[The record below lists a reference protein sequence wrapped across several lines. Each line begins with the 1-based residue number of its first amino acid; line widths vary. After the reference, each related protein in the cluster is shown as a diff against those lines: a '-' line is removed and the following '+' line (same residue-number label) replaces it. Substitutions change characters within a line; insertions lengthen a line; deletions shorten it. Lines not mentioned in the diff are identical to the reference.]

1 MEIGS
6 GKSKFMFAFLFV
18 FLMCAWNAC
27 AVGSGITVLDT
38 ASVRILGLLKSPVV
52 KLVFVGAIIIC
63 AGVGAWGYSQ
73 GASGL
78 VKGMIVI
85 IFAMCLA
92 LSAPSIV
99 NYFSNGVEIES
110 LTTKLMRF
118 ENPVFYS

>member
-1 MEIGS
+1 MKKIGAD
-6 GKSKFMFAFLFV
+6 KSKFIFAFLFV
-18 FLMCAWNAC
+18 LLMCC
-27 AVGSGITVLDT
+27 TRVFAVGGSITVLDT
-38 ASVRILGLLKSPVV
+38 ASVKILALLKSPVV

-85 IFAMCLA
+85 IFAMALA

-99 NYFSNGVEIES
+99 NYFSNDIDIES
-110 LTTKLMRF
+110 LTGMMS
-118 ENPVFYS
+118 NYQVFYG

>member
-1 MEIGS
+1 MKKIGS
-6 GKSKFMFAFLFV
+6 NKSKFIFAFLFV
-18 FLMCAWNAC
+18 VLTCCTRVF
-27 AVGSGITVLDT
+27 AVGGSITVLDT
-38 ASVRILGLLKSPVV
+38 ASVKILTLLKSPVV

-85 IFAMCLA
+85 IFAMALA

-99 NYFSNGVEIES
+99 NYFSNDIDIES
-110 LTTKLMRF
+110 LTGMMS
-118 ENPVFYS
+118 NYQVFYG

>member
-1 MEIGS
+1 MKKIGS
-6 GKSKFMFAFLFV
+6 DKSKFIFAFLFV
-18 FLMCAWNAC
+18 VLTCCTRVFAFG
-27 AVGSGITVLDT
+27 GSITVLDT
-38 ASVRILGLLKSPVV
+38 ASVKILTLLKSPVV

-85 IFAMCLA
+85 IFAMALA

-99 NYFSNGVEIES
+99 NYFSNDIDIES
-110 LTTKLMRF
+110 LTGMMS
-118 ENPVFYS
+118 NYQVFYG

>member
-1 MEIGS
+1 MKVGS
-6 GKSKFMFAFLFV
+6 NKSKFVFAVLFV
-18 FLMCAWNAC
+18 FLMCAWNAF
-27 AVGSGITVLDT
+27 AVGGGITVLDS
-38 ASVRILGLLKSPVV
+38 ASLKILSLLKSPVV

-85 IFAMCLA
+85 VFAMAIA

-99 NYFSNGVEIES
+99 NYFSNGIEIES
-110 LTTKLMRF
+110 LTGT
-118 ENPVFYS
+118 

>member
-1 MEIGS
+1 VKKIGS
-6 GKSKFMFAFLFV
+6 DKSKFIFAFLFV
-18 FLMCAWNAC
+18 VLTCCTRVF
-27 AVGSGITVLDT
+27 AVGGSITVLDT
-38 ASVRILGLLKSPVV
+38 ASVKILTLLKSPVV

-85 IFAMCLA
+85 IFAMALA

-99 NYFSNGVEIES
+99 NYFSNDIDIES
-110 LTTKLMRF
+110 LTGMMS
-118 ENPVFYS
+118 NYQVFYG

>member
-1 MEIGS
+1 MKKIGS
-6 GKSKFMFAFLFV
+6 DKSKFIFAFLFV
-18 FLMCAWNAC
+18 VLTCCTRVF
-27 AVGSGITVLDT
+27 AVGGSITVLDT
-38 ASVRILGLLKSPVV
+38 ASVKILTLLKSPVV

-85 IFAMCLA
+85 IFAMALA

-99 NYFSNGVEIES
+99 NYFSNDIDIES
-110 LTTKLMRF
+110 LTGMMS
-118 ENPVFYS
+118 NYQVFYG

>member
-1 MEIGS
+1 VKKIGAD
-6 GKSKFMFAFLFV
+6 KSKFIFAFLFV
-18 FLMCAWNAC
+18 LLMCC
-27 AVGSGITVLDT
+27 TRVFAVGGSITVLDT
-38 ASVRILGLLKSPVV
+38 ASVKILALLKSPVV

-85 IFAMCLA
+85 IFAMALA

-99 NYFSNGVEIES
+99 NYFSNDIDIES
-110 LTTKLMRF
+110 LTGMMS
-118 ENPVFYS
+118 NYQVFYG

>member
-1 MEIGS
+1 MRVDN
-6 GKSKFMFAFLFV
+6 KSKYLFAFLFV
-18 FLMCAWNAC
+18 VFVCC
-27 AVGSGITVLDT
+27 TKVFAVGGGITVLDT
-38 ASVRILGLLKSPVV
+38 ASVKILALLKSPVV

-85 IFAMCLA
+85 IFAMALA

-99 NYFSNGVEIES
+99 NYFSNDIDIES
-110 LTTKLMRF
+110 LTGMMS
-118 ENPVFYS
+118 NYQVFYG